1 MRTSSSHGMPEKDG
15 RGTAKRGLTSRSGF
29 SPLVAE
35 ALNECLSFPKFP
47 FIFYKVRLKRVPAS
61 LVLCGLVHRRL
72 SISHLDSVV
81 GISFSALWRAGHGV
95 SSLCPAD

>member
-1 MRTSSSHGMPEKDG
+1 MRTASSHGMPERDG

-47 FIFYKVRLKRVPAS
+47 FIFYKVRLKRVPVS
-61 LVLCGLVHRRL
+61 LVLCEVKRPGTEE
-72 SISHLDSVV
+72 VV
-81 GISFSALWRAGHGV
+81 NKPLG
-95 SSLCPAD
+95 